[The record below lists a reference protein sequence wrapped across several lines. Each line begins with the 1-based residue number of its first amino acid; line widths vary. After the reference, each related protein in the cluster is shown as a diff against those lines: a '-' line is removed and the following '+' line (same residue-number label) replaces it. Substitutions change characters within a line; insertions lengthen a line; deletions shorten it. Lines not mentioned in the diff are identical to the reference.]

1 MKVGSRRRRG
11 RQQIE
16 DEKLEAETKRK
27 ATEEKLALF
36 DKLKQE
42 NAKLKTEQQEET
54 EARQVLNAM
63 LN

>member
-42 NAKLKTEQQEET
+42 NAQLKTEQQEET